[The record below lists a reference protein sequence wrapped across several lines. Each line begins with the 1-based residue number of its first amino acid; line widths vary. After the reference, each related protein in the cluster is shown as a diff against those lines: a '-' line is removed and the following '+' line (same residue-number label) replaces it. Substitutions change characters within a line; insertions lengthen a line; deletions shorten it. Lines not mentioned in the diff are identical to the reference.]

1 MKKIIFIISTVAL
14 TLTAYAQDTKNLCCE
29 NIPAYD
35 VPMDIDEA
43 LSKKETTIS
52 LDLAQ
57 QSPKLTKAP
66 EALAQLP
73 NLQCLN
79 LSYNRLATFPE
90 NFKELQNLVCL
101 DLSGNHYLQKLPDFF
116 AEMPNLKIVKIKE
129 LNWTAA
135 KKKEIEA
142 KFPNIKFEW

>member
-1 MKKIIFIISTVAL
+1 MKKLILLLAFAC
-14 TLTAYAQDTKNLCCE
+14 TASLYAQENICCE
-29 NIPAYD
+29 NIPDYD
-35 VPMDIDEA
+35 VVIDLDEA
-43 LSKKETTIS
+43 LNNKESIVS

-66 EALAQLP
+66 ASLVQLP

-79 LSYNRLATFPE
+79 LSYNRLSEFPE
-90 NFKELQNLVCL
+90 NFKELQKLTCL

-116 AEMPNLKIVKIKE
+116 NEMPNLKVVKIKE
-129 LNWTAA
+129 LNWSAA